1 MNFQKIPSP
10 LTGKEMLD
18 MAFKKARQRGQSKKL
33 IGNWLETIRK
43 KEALKLDIIKDSLIT
58 RLQKILD
65 SYPGLKDLPP
75 FYVRLLKLTIDYPHF
90 KKSLGSID
98 WAIKRVNFFH
108 RASISKIFKTKKK
121 VPLMISQN
129 NSMEEYLLF

>member
-108 RASISKIFKTKKK
+108 KANF
-121 VPLMISQN
+121 
-129 NSMEEYLLF
+129 